1 MGKLSSETLLIQ
13 EEKFKTAKKF
23 RPYYLSQLLTHDCIL
38 LNNVYDKF

>member
-23 RPYYLSQLLTHDCIL
+23 RPYIYHNSWHTIAYC
-38 LNNVYDKF
+38 